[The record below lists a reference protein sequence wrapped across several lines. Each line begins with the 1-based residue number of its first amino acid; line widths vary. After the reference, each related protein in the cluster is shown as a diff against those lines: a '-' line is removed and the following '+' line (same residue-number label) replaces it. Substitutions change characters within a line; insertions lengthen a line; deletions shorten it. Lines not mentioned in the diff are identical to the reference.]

1 MLNFPVRALIQN
13 ILIDPSILR
22 LLWSIA
28 ANIHPQDLSTLPD
41 RELSKRILQEVDG
54 QLALNED
61 QQNNLLSYLHSK
73 MMLIRDMAD

>member
-1 MLNFPVRALIQN
+1 MRALIKN

-41 RELSKRILQEVDG
+41 GELSDRILQEVDG
-54 QLALNED
+54 QLALNPD
-61 QQNNLLSYLHSK
+61 QQDNLLNYLRSK
-73 MMLIRDMAD
+73 MMLIRDLAEVL

>member
-1 MLNFPVRALIQN
+1 VRALIQN

-41 RELSKRILQEVDG
+41 QEISQRILQAVDE
-54 QLALNED
+54 QLALNAD
-61 QQNNLLSYLHSK
+61 QHHTLLHYLSSK
-73 MMLIRDMAD
+73 MMLIRDLAEVA

>member
-1 MLNFPVRALIQN
+1 VRALIQN

-41 RELSKRILQEVDG
+41 WELSHLILQEVDG
-54 QLALNED
+54 QLALNQD
-61 QQNNLLSYLHSK
+61 QQDNLLHYLHSK
-73 MMLIRDMAD
+73 MMLIRDMAEVA